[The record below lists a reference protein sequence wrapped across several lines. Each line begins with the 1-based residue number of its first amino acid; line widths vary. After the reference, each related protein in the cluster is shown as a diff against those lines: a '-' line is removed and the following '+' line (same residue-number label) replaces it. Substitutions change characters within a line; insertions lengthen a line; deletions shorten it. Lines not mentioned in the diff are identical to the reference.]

1 MRKTTDKGEHTLIR
15 KSWTNVVMQ
24 RKREVQNRQQFLAF
38 INKYRQGGR
47 VVKALNGKSNTVS
60 VRGLESHLCRN
71 PFGHRPETK
80 TR

>member
-24 RKREVQNRQQFLAF
+24 RKREVQNRQQFLAV
-38 INKYRQGGR
+38 INEYRQGGR
-47 VVKALNGKSNTVS
+47 VVKALIRKSITVS
-60 VRGLESHLCRN
+60 VRGCESHLCQN

-80 TR
+80 AR